1 MSGAK
6 PRGAIAKKRKSP
18 WLEARAEKF
27 RKNKKWSVPEK
38 FNLDS
43 CGVRPVLRDGETDH
57 DLFDRVSEW
66 FDARWDLTIILRPE
80 LVGL

>member
-27 RKNKKWSVPEK
+27 RKNKKWPVPEK

-43 CGVRPVLRDGETDH
+43 CGVRPVLSSMLNIITH
-57 DLFDRVSEW
+57 AVS
-66 FDARWDLTIILRPE
+66 TSSTQ
-80 LVGL
+80 G